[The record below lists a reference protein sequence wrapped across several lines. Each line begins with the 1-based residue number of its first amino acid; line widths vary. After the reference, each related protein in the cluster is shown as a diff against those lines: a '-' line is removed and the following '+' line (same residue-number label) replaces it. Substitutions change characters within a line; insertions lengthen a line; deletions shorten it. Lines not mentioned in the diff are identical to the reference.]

1 MLLRRIL
8 MNKNRK
14 ELPLHAKRKE
24 TENEEKIS
32 LNHKNY
38 MLRDLRKKIYEND
51 SLKQEERE
59 TIVNDIDNVILGDRG
74 KDLRRK

>member
-1 MLLRRIL
+1 MKKL
-8 MNKNRK
+8 K
-14 ELPLHAKRKE
+14 
-24 TENEEKIS
+24 
-32 LNHKNY
+32 HKND

-74 KDLRRK
+74 KHLRRK